1 MQSGCP
7 ATFTRVAAGTIER
20 CALDDFRVLQLVF
33 FYNGY
38 HAEHHFRPKGQWTKM
53 ERFHQ
58 QIAELQRR
66 EGVRAINHAHM
77 LGFFGDRLCH
87 YIHHT
92 VADLVRLLR
101 APASGSLL
109 CPVRS

>member
-7 ATFTRVAAGTIER
+7 ATFTRVAAATIER

-77 LGFFGDRLCH
+77 LGFFGDRIFATTSTTLWPIWCGFFARPH
-87 YIHHT
+87 P
-92 VADLVRLLR
+92 DRCFVR
-101 APASGSLL
+101 
-109 CPVRS
+109 